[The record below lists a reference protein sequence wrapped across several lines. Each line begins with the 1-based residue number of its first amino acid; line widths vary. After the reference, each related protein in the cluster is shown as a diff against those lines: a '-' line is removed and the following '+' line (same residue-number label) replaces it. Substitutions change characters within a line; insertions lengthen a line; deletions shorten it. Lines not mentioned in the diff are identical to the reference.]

1 MNENNEGQLAELF
14 YPEINEVDISD
25 PAEHKAAPKKTAVP
39 FTSDL
44 IKTILHNKY
53 CLPEYVG
60 FEEYR
65 PFTGWAATV
74 NSIDFFTVG
83 LYKKNRKI
91 IAFEIKVL
99 RGDFIQD
106 VARFMDKH
114 EHAMALSHEFYY
126 ICPHGLIAPHE
137 VPLQAG
143 LMWVDSSN
151 RVRIKKVAQLRIP
164 KWIIDMEYLQGFL
177 KRSQQKTDN
186 TLVPIKYLGKE
197 ISQNDFKE
205 IIDKETEK
213 ESGYRIEREARKL
226 FEEEEN
232 KEKEKSGLL
241 KELRGLFFVWRD
253 NENFNDIVLNHC
265 KLAKKFLNND
275 YRPPLKEALQHISD
289 LNDLIDEINKEATEE

>member
-1 MNENNEGQLAELF
+1 MNENNEGQLVELF
-14 YPEINEVDISD
+14 SPDIKEVELSD
-25 PAEHKAAPKKTAVP
+25 YREDDGEAASPLTA
-39 FTSDL
+39 DL

-60 FEEYR
+60 YSEYR

-99 RGDFIQD
+99 RSDFIKD

-126 ICPHGLIAPHE
+126 ICPHGLIEPNE

-151 RVRIKKVAQLRIP
+151 RVRIKKVAQLRVP
-164 KWIIDMEYLQGFL
+164 NWVVDMEYLQGFL

-197 ISQNDFKE
+197 ISQEAFKDIINKE
-205 IIDKETEK
+205 IEK

-226 FEEEEN
+226 FEEGAN
-232 KEKEKSGLL
+232 KEKEKSELL

-253 NENFNDIVLNHC
+253 NEKFNDIVLNHC
-265 KLAKKFLNND
+265 KLAKKFLNSD
-275 YRPPLKEALQHISD
+275 YRPPLKEALQHISE
-289 LNDLIDEINKEATEE
+289 LNNLIDEINKEVSSE